1 MRIRKPGRIRD
12 QLWFLGSEESCVY
25 LLEGRER
32 SMLVSG
38 GLSYLVPEI
47 LKQIEKFQIDES
59 RISRLLILHSHFDHV
74 GIVPFFKR
82 RNPNLEILASARGW
96 EILRMPK
103 AVQTI
108 NEFSR
113 TAAKRGGKEDVYE
126 TLDLDWKETITGTTV
141 SEEDRIDLG
150 GLEVLIF
157 ETPGHS
163 SCSISAYVP
172 GFKALFPSDA
182 GGIPYR
188 DTIQASGNSNF
199 TQYQQN
205 LERLKDLDVDY
216 VCADHYGYVA
226 GEEAKGFIRQSAEV
240 AREER
245 SIMEEVYRR
254 TGDIQKAA
262 RELTSAYYQKYPD
275 WVVPPEI
282 LEGVFRQILRH
293 LAGNLT
299 PPPPASRSQ
308 R

>member
-1 MRIRKPGRIRD
+1 MRIRKPGKIRD
-12 QLWFLGSEESCVY
+12 QLWCLGSEESCVY
-25 LLEGRER
+25 ILEGRKG

-47 LKQIEKFQIDES
+47 LKQIEEFQIDES

-82 RNPNLEILASARGW
+82 RNPGLEILASARAW

-113 TAAKRGGKEDVYE
+113 IAAKRAGKEEAYK
-126 TLDLDWKETITGTTV
+126 TFDLDWKEALAGTIV
-141 SEEDRIDLG
+141 SEGDRIDLG
-150 GLEVLIF
+150 GLDVLVF

-163 SCSISAYVP
+163 SCSISGYVP

-199 TQYQQN
+199 TQYQRN
-205 LERLKDLDVDY
+205 LERLKDLDVEY
-216 VCADHYGYVA
+216 VCADHYGYVV
-226 GEEAKGFIRQSAEV
+226 GEEARGFIRQSAEV

-245 SIMEEVYRR
+245 LVMEEAYRR
-254 TGDIQKAA
+254 TGDIRKAA
-262 RELTSAYYQKYPD
+262 RELTNAYYQKYPD

-293 LAGNLT
+293 LSGST
-299 PPPPASRSQ
+299 PPS
-308 R
+308 